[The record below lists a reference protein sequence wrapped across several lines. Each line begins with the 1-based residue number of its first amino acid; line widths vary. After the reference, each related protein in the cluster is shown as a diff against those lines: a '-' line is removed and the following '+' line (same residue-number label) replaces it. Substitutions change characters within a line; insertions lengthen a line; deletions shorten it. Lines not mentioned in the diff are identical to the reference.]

1 MPSYARR
8 KDGTHDLIRDTL
20 AALGWD
26 MIDAYQFAQFD
37 AGFPDLIA
45 LKGGKTVFVEVKTKS
60 GKLTDDERK
69 WRMVHPG
76 AEHQVIR
83 TAGECVL
90 MDAKYRL
97 AR

>member
-1 MPSYARR
+1 
-8 KDGTHDLIRDTL
+8 
-20 AALGWD
+20 
-26 MIDAYQFAQFD
+26 
-37 AGFPDLIA
+37 
-45 LKGGKTVFVEVKTKS
+45 VFVEVKTKS